1 MTCVE
6 MSSSGKTMPR
16 NAVIESAPGK
26 AFRVATCA
34 TILDVRLFRT
44 SAELHGI
51 PSKDA
56 HLVWSVHAKPSV
68 EYSEGDDYSI
78 IRIDF
83 EVCIQEEHSSDDADD
98 EDDDSENVAD
108 ISFQFGA
115 LYTLDIKDLDSPIEA
130 EEISA
135 YARSA
140 TLETLFPY
148 AREYVHD
155 VTMRLGLPPLVMGIQ
170 QAVIS
175 K

>member
-1 MTCVE
+1 
-6 MSSSGKTMPR
+6 MSSSGKATP
-16 NAVIESAPGK
+16 ESVEMEPAAGK
-26 AFRVATCA
+26 ALRVAARA

-44 SAELHGI
+44 SAELHSI
-51 PSKDA
+51 PTKDSR
-56 HLVWSVHAKPSV
+56 LTWSVDAKPSV

-83 EVCIQEEHSSDDADD
+83 EVSIQEEPGSGDP
-98 EDDDSENVAD
+98 DDDSEDLAD
-108 ISFQFGA
+108 LSFQFGA
-115 LYTLDIKDLDSPIEA
+115 LYTLDTKDLDSPIEP

-135 YARSA
+135 YARSG
-140 TLETLFPY
+140 TLDTLFPY

-170 QAVIS
+170 HAVIS

>member
-1 MTCVE
+1 
-6 MSSSGKTMPR
+6 MSSSGKATPESVTMEP
-16 NAVIESAPGK
+16 VPEK
-26 AFRVATCA
+26 AFRVAARA
-34 TILDVRLFRT
+34 TILDVRLFKT
-44 SAELHGI
+44 SAKLHSI
-51 PSKDA
+51 PTKDSR
-56 HLVWSVHAKPSV
+56 LVWSVHAKPFV

-83 EVCIQEEHSSDDADD
+83 EIDIQEEQGSGDPAAESERLADL
-98 EDDDSENVAD
+98 
-108 ISFQFGA
+108 SFQFGA
-115 LYTLDIKDLDSPIEA
+115 LYSLDTKDLDSPIEP

-135 YARSA
+135 YARSG

-170 QAVIS
+170 HAVIS